1 MIAYCAEC
9 QKYLVIK
16 FCKFDSLSDDFFSR
30 QENFRFNTIQLES
43 LELLM
48 LFMLILMSATSKLFL
63 YNFSAPHV
71 YETLRL
77 SAVAQIAGRKLFQQQ
92 IKGKSL
98 MIFLMT

>member
-1 MIAYCAEC
+1 
-9 QKYLVIK
+9 
-16 FCKFDSLSDDFFSR
+16 
-30 QENFRFNTIQLES
+30 
-43 LELLM
+43 M
-48 LFMLILMSATSKLFL
+48 LFMLISMSATSKLFL

-92 IKGKSL
+92 IKGMSL

>member
-16 FCKFDSLSDDFFSR
+16 FRKFDSLSDDFFSR

-48 LFMLILMSATSKLFL
+48 LFMLISMSATSKLFL
-63 YNFSAPHV
+63 YNFSALHV